1 MERVNLQEGWRFA
14 KANSNEWTPVS
25 VPGTVLS
32 GLLEAG
38 KMQDPYYRENE
49 YKARELLAK
58 DYVFETDF
66 CISEDLLQPQIET
79 SVTEKDGTIEIQ
91 ISADCFAPF
100 VWLEIEDDVIFSDN
114 CFDLTSEETK
124 TICIRKEDVLSGK
137 VLSADNVRKTLK
149 IRSLRD
155 TYEQ

>member
-14 KANSNEWTPVS
+14 KANSDEWTPVS

-49 YKARELLAK
+49 YEAR
-58 DYVFETDF
+58 
-66 CISEDLLQPQIET
+66 DLLQSQIET

-114 CFDLTSEETK
+114 CFNLTSEETK

-149 IRSLRD
+149 VRSLRD

>member
-49 YKARELLAK
+49 YEATTSTEAESFVPYKHM
-58 DYVFETDF
+58 
-66 CISEDLLQPQIET
+66 DLLQPQIET

-149 IRSLRD
+149 VRSLRD

>member
-14 KANSNEWTPVS
+14 EVNSNEWTPVS

-49 YKARELLAK
+49 YEARELLAK

-66 CISEDLLQPQIET
+66 CISEEQLKWIFCSRRSRL
-79 SVTEKDGTIEIQ
+79 
-91 ISADCFAPF
+91 
-100 VWLEIEDDVIFSDN
+100 WLEIEDDVIFSDN

>member
-49 YKARELLAK
+49 YEARELLAK

-66 CISEDLLQPQIET
+66 CIS
-79 SVTEKDGTIEIQ
+79 
-91 ISADCFAPF
+91 
-100 VWLEIEDDVIFSDN
+100 
-114 CFDLTSEETK
+114 
-124 TICIRKEDVLSGK
+124 
-137 VLSADNVRKTLK
+137 
-149 IRSLRD
+149 
-155 TYEQ
+155 

>member
-49 YKARELLAK
+49 YEARELLAK
-58 DYVFETDF
+58 DYVFATEYW
-66 CISEDLLQPQIET
+66 ISEEQLKWIFCSRRSRLL
-79 SVTEKDGTIEIQ
+79 
-91 ISADCFAPF
+91 
-100 VWLEIEDDVIFSDN
+100 
-114 CFDLTSEETK
+114 
-124 TICIRKEDVLSGK
+124 
-137 VLSADNVRKTLK
+137 
-149 IRSLRD
+149 
-155 TYEQ
+155 

>member
-49 YKARELLAK
+49 YEARELLAK

-66 CISEDLLQPQIET
+66 CISEEQLNKKHCVLVCEGLDTL
-79 SVTEKDGTIEIQ
+79 
-91 ISADCFAPF
+91 ADVYVNF
-100 VWLEIEDDVIFSDN
+100 
-114 CFDLTSEETK
+114 
-124 TICIRKEDVLSGK
+124 
-137 VLSADNVRKTLK
+137 ADNK
-149 IRSLRD
+149 RSSLCRNFSSAAKALVVQWAWGSA
-155 TYEQ
+155 TV